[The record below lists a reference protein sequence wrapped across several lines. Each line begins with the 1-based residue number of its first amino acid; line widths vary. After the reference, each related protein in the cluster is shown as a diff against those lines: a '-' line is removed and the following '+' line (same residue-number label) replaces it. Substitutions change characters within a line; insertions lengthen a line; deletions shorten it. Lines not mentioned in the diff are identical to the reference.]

1 MLGVYKHIY
10 QLFEHN
16 NNTISYKAGD
26 TENCVIMMW
35 QESKKGWV
43 PPNNVSEDLFYT
55 LKDKKDSA
63 LKGFVGHQYSFGGQY
78 FQGYAPKYGKTKDS
92 SQAIERIKNIS
103 STLQKVD
110 FSTGDYSQYTN
121 LKNYIIYCDPPY
133 ENTKQ
138 YYGKR
143 RSASHGRSPALFDT
157 KSFYIWCE
165 NMTTNNNIVFINKYY
180 YHKFKNDIYK
190 VGG

>member
-1 MLGVYKHIY
+1 MTAYHGGKQKIGLKIAKVIISNLNKDWIDKFIIGYCEPFCGMLGVYKHIY

-78 FQGYAPKYGKTKDS
+78 FQGLIYLYFFFFL
-92 SQAIERIKNIS
+92 AI
-103 STLQKVD
+103 
-110 FSTGDYSQYTN
+110 
-121 LKNYIIYCDPPY
+121 
-133 ENTKQ
+133 
-138 YYGKR
+138 
-143 RSASHGRSPALFDT
+143 
-157 KSFYIWCE
+157 FYI
-165 NMTTNNNIVFINKYY
+165 
-180 YHKFKNDIYK
+180 
-190 VGG
+190 